1 MKAAGKG
8 KTAVLAVF
16 LALLPGLAEGASS
29 EVPWYRIPP
38 GAAVKN
44 PPFPMGDKDFIIMVY
59 DRMLGRAPGVGEVAK
74 WEKGLGKG
82 SKGRDKLVT
91 FLMTTDEYFVRHL
104 FLDLLE
110 RAPARKEM
118 RTRLEFLRGGGS
130 RREVVRNLL
139 NSPEYRATLR

>member
-8 KTAVLAVF
+8 KAAVLAVF

-44 PPFPMGDKDFIIMVY
+44 PPFPADDKAFISMAY

-74 WEKGLGKG
+74 LEKSLRQGP
-82 SKGRDKLVT
+82 KGRDKLVT
-91 FLMTTDEYFVRHL
+91 SLMATDEYFVRRL
-104 FLDLLE
+104 FLDLLG
-110 RAPARKEM
+110 RTPVRKEM
-118 RTRLEFLRGGGS
+118 RTRLEFLHGGGS
-130 RREVVRNLL
+130 RREVIRNLF